1 VKGAALSDADGSTAT
16 EFGRATV
23 VRARDTDT
31 LDGPNPVIDLEI
43 EISVDLRPSY
53 VIRRRESVPRVY
65 LGRVAPG
72 ASVPVAINRYDP
84 NDVSL
89 LWNRP

>member
-1 VKGAALSDADGSTAT
+1 
-16 EFGRATV
+16 

-31 LDGPNPVIDLEI
+31 LDGPHPVIDLEI
-43 EISVDLRPSY
+43 EISIDGQSPY
-53 VIRRRESVPRVY
+53 TIRRRESIPRVY

-72 ASVPVAINRYDP
+72 ASVPIAVNGSDP
-84 NDVSL
+84 SDVSL